1 MKKLLALLITVI
13 ALQASA
19 QIGTY
24 DGKPRYSILTK
35 RAGVTI
41 GAIEIELYPTVAP
54 LHVRNWDSLV
64 VEHFLDSTLF
74 HRVVPGFVIQ
84 GGDPNT
90 KHGPKS
96 TWGIGQA
103 WQKNVPAEFNPVSHV
118 RGVISAARDND
129 INSANS
135 QFFICT
141 GSPTY
146 LDGQYTA
153 YGKVT
158 NGMTF
163 VDDIVSSPRDV
174 NDVPN
179 QNIAMYITR
188 IADDTTKLQTAVNI
202 IQPANQAVGISS
214 NYSFKWDALAGALIY
229 EIEFSR
235 DANFSTI
242 DTVIKTT
249 KTSVVVPSLK
259 SGTILYYWR
268 ILANNGGYKK
278 ATVTRT
284 FTTGTFPPTLQS
296 PAQNAVLLTNVVDF
310 TWDVVPSAGSYKIQ
324 IATNPNFTLASI
336 QQEVD
341 SINVTTFTTKLTA
354 NKKHFWR
361 VASEV
366 NGIPGSYSA
375 SRTVTTGAAVGVN
388 IEQAN
393 TISIYPNPVSENG
406 LLDIGLLDKGQ
417 LNFPYSITDIDGRVV
432 LEGNANGNRVDVSKL
447 HAGTYFLKTN
457 AGVGKFIKE

>member
-1 MKKLLALLITVI
+1 MKKLLTLLITL
-13 ALQASA
+13 ASLQSFA
-19 QIGTY
+19 QIGVY

-41 GAIEIELYPTVAP
+41 GAIEIELYPTIAP
-54 LHVRNWDSLV
+54 MHVRNWDSLTA
-64 VEHFLDSTLF
+64 EHFFDTTLF

-158 NGMTF
+158 NGMSF
-163 VDDIVSSPRDV
+163 VDNIVASPRDV

-179 QNIAMYITR
+179 ENIEMYITR
-188 IADDTTKLQTAVNI
+188 IADDTTKLSNAATI
-202 IQPANQAVGISS
+202 IQPADQAVGISS
-214 NYSFKWDALAGALIY
+214 NYTFKWDALAGALTY

-235 DANFSTI
+235 DANFTTI
-242 DTVIKTT
+242 DTVIKTA

-259 SGTILYYWR
+259 PGSLLYYWR

-278 ATVTRT
+278 ATTTRS

-296 PAQNAVLLTNVVDF
+296 PAQNAVLSTNLVDF
-310 TWDVVPSAGSYKIQ
+310 TWDVVPTAGSYKIQ

-341 SINVTTFTTKLTA
+341 SILGTTYSTKLIA

-366 NGIPGSYSA
+366 NGIPGAYSA
-375 SRTVTTGAAVGVN
+375 SRTVTTGAAVGIN
-388 IEQAN
+388 QEQAN
-393 TISIYPNPVSENG
+393 TISIYPNPTNDFIFTSYELRESNYEVLDVNG
-406 LLDIGLLDKGQ
+406 KI
-417 LNFPYSITDIDGRVV
+417 V
-432 LEGNANGNRVDVSKL
+432 LEGKTNGNRIDVSKL
-447 HAGTYFLKTN
+447 PAGTYLLKTTS
-457 AGVGKFIKE
+457 GVGNFIKQ

>member
-1 MKKLLALLITVI
+1 MKKLLTLII
-13 ALQASA
+13 LFSALQSTA

-41 GAIEIELYPTVAP
+41 GAIEIELYPTIAP
-54 LHVRNWDSLV
+54 LHVRNWDSLTA
-64 VEHFLDSTLF
+64 EHFFDTTLF

-103 WQKNVPAEFNPVSHV
+103 WQKNILAEFNPVSHV

-163 VDDIVSSPRDV
+163 VDDIVASPRDA

-179 QNIAMYITR
+179 QNITMYVTR
-188 IADDTTKLQTAVNI
+188 IADDTTKLPTAVNI
-202 IQPANQAVGISS
+202 IQPANQAEGISS
-214 NYSFKWDALAGALIY
+214 NYSFKWDVLAGALIY

-235 DANFSTI
+235 DANFTTI

-268 ILANNGGYKK
+268 VLANNGGYKK
-278 ATVTRT
+278 ATSTRT
-284 FTTGTFPPTLQS
+284 FTTGTFPPSLQS
-296 PAQNAVLLTNVVDF
+296 PAQNAVLSTNIVDF
-310 TWDVVPSAGSYKIQ
+310 TWDAVPSAGSYKIQ

-336 QQEVD
+336 QQEID
-341 SINVTTFTTKLTA
+341 SINATSISIKLTA

-375 SRTVTTGAAVGVN
+375 SRTVTTGAAVG
-388 IEQAN
+388 IYHDKAN
-393 TISIYPNPVSENG
+393 TISIYPNPVLENG

-417 LNFPYSITDIDGRVV
+417 LNFPYSITDINGRVI
-432 LEGNANGNRVDVSKL
+432 LAGKTNGNSIDVSKL
-447 HAGTYFLKTN
+447 PAGTYFLKTN